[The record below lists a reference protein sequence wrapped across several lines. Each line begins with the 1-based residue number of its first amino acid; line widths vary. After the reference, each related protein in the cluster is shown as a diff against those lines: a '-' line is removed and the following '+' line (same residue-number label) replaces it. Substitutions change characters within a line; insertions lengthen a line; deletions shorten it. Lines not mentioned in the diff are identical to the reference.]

1 MKTLTLPAGEIIYEE
16 GDEAQAVFLIED
28 GAVEVSRRTGDRA
41 VRLAVFGKGEVFG
54 ESGVIRNKVHSTTM
68 RTLTDTVLLSVTK
81 EQFLKLFSDNNPL
94 GLPMLRMLSERL
106 EKADERLI
114 FGGTRGDDKAF
125 LEKVGAI
132 RILPNNEAM
141 RKQIGEDGIS
151 LSMLPFRVGRRG
163 NHNDGTEISEG
174 RLSLHARND
183 IILSPEHFE
192 LEKRDG
198 YLIIRD
204 LGSHLGTIAN
214 GQHLSRFGHE
224 ATAFLKMGA
233 NDVTAGPKGSPYQFY
248 IVAEPRGEG

>member
-1 MKTLTLPAGEIIYEE
+1 
-16 GDEAQAVFLIED
+16 
-28 GAVEVSRRTGDRA
+28 
-41 VRLAVFGKGEVFG
+41 
-54 ESGVIRNKVHSTTM
+54 
-68 RTLTDTVLLSVTK
+68 
-81 EQFLKLFSDNNPL
+81 
-94 GLPMLRMLSERL
+94 
-106 EKADERLI
+106 
-114 FGGTRGDDKAF
+114 
-125 LEKVGAI
+125 
-132 RILPNNEAM
+132 M